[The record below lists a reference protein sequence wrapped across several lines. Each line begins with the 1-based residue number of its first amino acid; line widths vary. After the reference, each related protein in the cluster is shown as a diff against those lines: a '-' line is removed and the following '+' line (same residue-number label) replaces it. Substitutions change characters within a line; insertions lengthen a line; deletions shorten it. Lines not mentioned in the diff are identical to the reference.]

1 MKAITRFALY
11 HLTGNLIRPLYTFWS
26 LVNLLTAAQIHWNE
40 GRSLGFSAQHSVKM
54 EYLKVA
60 KLHFFLVFFTKKDI
74 NNINN
79 NNNNNN
85 NNTIIIII
93 IINNNKWNLIDVTQ
107 VITDF
112 SQTFDCHLADI

>member
-1 MKAITRFALY
+1 
-11 HLTGNLIRPLYTFWS
+11 
-26 LVNLLTAAQIHWNE
+26 
-40 GRSLGFSAQHSVKM
+40 M

-79 NNNNNN
+79 NNNN
-85 NNTIIIII
+85 TIIIII
-93 IINNNKWNLIDVTQ
+93 IINNNKWNLVDVTQ
-107 VITDF
+107 AMTDF